1 MSHTTIEVFSLDL
14 NGWIEL
20 SLNEFSNLMVP
31 FKNFYGENQE
41 IALNSI
47 GLKYK
52 LGTTRE
58 KLTLDQIK
66 EGDYY
71 EVKRKSKLSV
81 KMSNWYNGGLKL
93 NVLSSEIATY
103 IEEWQD
109 SNTTNKIISNN
120 FTVYTRCRVILNNEE
135 ANEVIVSLLDDNNF
149 NAHNKLEKVSVDD
162 LRLLND
168 GTYENSISASG
179 DKPLITNII
188 DSNSLLTLK
197 KLSAEYLIRKF
208 KIHDEEYFNTIH
220 QSIFH
225 KFDLVKLFH
234 EIQFDSENIKM
245 FYDFSEDKRNEIIL
259 VSSNLNIVFITHM
272 LSIKLKR
279 FIESEKILKEIQR
292 EKEKIDSL
300 KKIIETREKKIF
312 KFSLKFMES
321 IKNKILDN
329 LNKDDFS
336 YVKNIL
342 DDYFEL
348 IIYEK
353 GKKGNLKKIEKD
365 FNLKEDSIRVDS
377 KLADWIKSNE
387 SKEELDK
394 ILKTSKIVFNLDI
407 YFFHFS

>member
-1 MSHTTIEVFSLDL
+1 MSHTTLEVFSLDL

-52 LGTTRE
+52 LETTRE

-120 FTVYTRCRVILNNEE
+120 FTVYTRCRVILKNEE

-149 NAHNKLEKVSVDD
+149 NAHNKLEKVSVHD
-162 LRLLND
+162 LRFLND

-208 KIHDEEYFNTIH
+208 KIHGEEYFNTIH

-225 KFDLVKLFH
+225 KFDLAKLFH

-300 KKIIETREKKIF
+300 KKIIETREKKIY

-336 YVKNIL
+336 YVINIL

-407 YFFHFS
+407 YFFHIS